1 MKIPKSKIEGQH
13 DTMAKRKKGQIKS
26 NQIKYILFQLWGP
39 RGANKNYTY
48 SKITHI
54 NSQEGKSWWLIEH
67 DIQTCYKYIKYI
79 I

>member
-1 MKIPKSKIEGQH
+1 MYKCYSWRLDDWPHVYKSQINFIPI
-13 DTMAKRKKGQIKS
+13 M
-26 NQIKYILFQLWGP
+26 GP
-39 RGANKNYTY
+39 RGANRNYTY

>member
-1 MKIPKSKIEGQH
+1 M
-13 DTMAKRKKGQIKS
+13 
-26 NQIKYILFQLWGP
+26 GP
-39 RGANKNYTY
+39 RGENRNYTY

-67 DIQTCYKYIKYI
+67 DIQTCYKYIKHI

>member
-1 MKIPKSKIEGQH
+1 M
-13 DTMAKRKKGQIKS
+13 
-26 NQIKYILFQLWGP
+26 GP
-39 RGANKNYTY
+39 RGANRNYTY

-67 DIQTCYKYIKYI
+67 EIQTCYKYIKYI